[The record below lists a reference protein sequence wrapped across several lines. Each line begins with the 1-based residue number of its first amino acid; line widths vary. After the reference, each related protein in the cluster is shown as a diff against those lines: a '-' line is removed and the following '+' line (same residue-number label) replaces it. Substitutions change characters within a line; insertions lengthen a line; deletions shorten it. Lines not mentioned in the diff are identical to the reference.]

1 MSSGGEIANY
11 RPESESTSQ
20 CNALPIAD
28 VALLLGIDC
37 RWRTYSVPMP
47 RVLVVDDDPT
57 VAEVV
62 LGYLRRD
69 GFEAAHATDGIAA
82 LAIAASAPPDIVVL
96 DLMLP
101 GIDGL
106 EVCRRLR
113 AERPDLPVVMLT
125 ARGEEEDRIAGLEV
139 GADDYVVK
147 PFSPREL
154 ALRVRSV
161 LRRAEPRKGDEPP
174 AAPMIIDGDLTVD
187 ARGRTVRLREL
198 EVLLTAREFDL
209 LVHVMSNPGKALSR
223 EALLRNVWGW
233 EFGDQSTVTVHVR
246 RLREKIEANPAEPT
260 RLVTVWGIG
269 YRWDPAADSAGAA
282 VVATYSD

>member
-1 MSSGGEIANY
+1 
-11 RPESESTSQ
+11 
-20 CNALPIAD
+20 
-28 VALLLGIDC
+28 
-37 RWRTYSVPMP
+37 MP
-47 RVLVVDDDPT
+47 RVLVVDDDLT

-69 GFEAAHATDGIAA
+69 GFEAAHAADGLAA
-82 LAIAASAPPDIVVL
+82 LAIAAAAPPDVVVL

-113 AERPDLPVVMLT
+113 AERPDLPVIMLT

-147 PFSPREL
+147 PFSPKEL

-161 LRRAEPRKGDEPP
+161 LRRGEQREVPD
-174 AAPMIIDGDLTVD
+174 AAAVVVDGDLRLDTL
-187 ARGRTVRLREL
+187 ARTASLAGEDVA
-198 EVLLTAREFDL
+198 LTTREFDL
-209 LVHVMSNPGKALSR
+209 LAFLLAHPGRALRR
-223 EALLRNVWGW
+223 EDLMREVWGW

-246 RLREKIEANPAEPT
+246 RVREKVEADPANPT
-260 RLVTVWGIG
+260 RLVTVWGVG
-269 YRWDPAADSAGAA
+269 YRWDPSPAAGGG
-282 VVATYSD
+282 

>member
-1 MSSGGEIANY
+1 
-11 RPESESTSQ
+11 
-20 CNALPIAD
+20 
-28 VALLLGIDC
+28 
-37 RWRTYSVPMP
+37 MP
-47 RVLVVDDDPT
+47 RVLVVDDDLT

-69 GFEAAHATDGIAA
+69 GFEAAHAADGLAA
-82 LAIAASAPPDIVVL
+82 LAIAAAAPPDLVVL

-113 AERPDLPVVMLT
+113 AERPDLPVIMLT

-147 PFSPREL
+147 PFSPKEL

-161 LRRAEPRKGDEPP
+161 LRRGEQRETAD
-174 AAPMIIDGDLTVD
+174 AAAVVVVDGDLRLD
-187 ARGRTVRLREL
+187 PLARTATLGGNDVA
-198 EVLLTAREFDL
+198 LTTREFDL
-209 LVHVMSNPGKALSR
+209 LAFLLAHPGRALRR
-223 EALLRNVWGW
+223 EDLMREVWGW

-246 RLREKIEANPAEPT
+246 RVREKVEADPANPT
-260 RLVTVWGIG
+260 RLVTVWGVG
-269 YRWDPAADSAGAA
+269 YRWDPSPDSSGDALAQ
-282 VVATYSD
+282 TYSGGTG

>member
-1 MSSGGEIANY
+1 
-11 RPESESTSQ
+11 
-20 CNALPIAD
+20 
-28 VALLLGIDC
+28 
-37 RWRTYSVPMP
+37 MP

-69 GFEAAHATDGIAA
+69 GLEAAHAADGISA
-82 LAIAASAPPDIVVL
+82 LRIAESAPPDLVIL

-113 AERPDLPVVMLT
+113 ASRPDLPVVMLT

-161 LRRAEPRKGDEPP
+161 LRRSEARDAPAGD
-174 AAPMIIDGDLTVD
+174 APEVLVDGDLRID
-187 ARGRTVRLREL
+187 LAARTATRDGADLG
-198 EVLLTAREFDL
+198 LTAREFDL
-209 LVHVMSNPGKALSR
+209 LAHLVANPGRALRR
-223 EALLRNVWGW
+223 EDLMRDVWGW

-246 RLREKIEANPAEPT
+246 RVREKIEVDPASPV
-260 RLVTVWGIG
+260 RLATVWGVG
-269 YRWDPAADSAGAA
+269 YRWDPAPGSSGEALATTYADEAP
-282 VVATYSD
+282 

>member
-1 MSSGGEIANY
+1 
-11 RPESESTSQ
+11 
-20 CNALPIAD
+20 
-28 VALLLGIDC
+28 
-37 RWRTYSVPMP
+37 MP

-69 GFEAAHATDGIAA
+69 GFEAAHAADGLAA
-82 LAIAASAPPDIVVL
+82 LAIAAAAPPDLVVL

-113 AERPDLPVVMLT
+113 ADRPDLPVVMLT
-125 ARGEEEDRIAGLEV
+125 ALGEEEDRIAGLEV

-161 LRRAEPRKGDEPP
+161 LRRSEQRGGDGVDVDPVLV
-174 AAPMIIDGDLTVD
+174 DGDLVVD
-187 ARGRTVRLREL
+187 TRARTVRLGERD
-198 EVLLTAREFDL
+198 VALTAREFDL
-209 LVHVMSNPGKALSR
+209 LVHVMSRPGKALRR
-223 EALLRNVWGW
+223 EELMRDVWGW

-246 RLREKIEANPAEPT
+246 RLREKIEAVPAAPT
-260 RLVTVWGIG
+260 RLVTVWGVG
-269 YRWDPAADSAGAA
+269 YRWDPAVDSPGAA
-282 VVATYSD
+282 LVETYRDHE

>member
-1 MSSGGEIANY
+1 
-11 RPESESTSQ
+11 
-20 CNALPIAD
+20 
-28 VALLLGIDC
+28 
-37 RWRTYSVPMP
+37 MP
-47 RVLVVDDDPT
+47 RVLVVDDDLT

-69 GFEAAHATDGIAA
+69 GFEAAHAADGLAA
-82 LAIAASAPPDIVVL
+82 LAIAAAAPPDLVVL

-147 PFSPREL
+147 PFRPREL

-161 LRRAEPRKGDEPP
+161 LRRTEQRTTPDS
-174 AAPMIIDGDLTVD
+174 AATLLVDGDLRVD
-187 ARGRTVRLREL
+187 TGARTVTLDGA
-198 EVLLTAREFDL
+198 EVALTTREFDL
-209 LVHVMSNPGKALSR
+209 LSFVMAHPGKALRR
-223 EALLRNVWGW
+223 EDLMREVWGW
-233 EFGDQSTVTVHVR
+233 EFGDQSTVSVHVR
-246 RLREKIEANPAEPT
+246 RVRENIEADPAEPT
-260 RLVTVWGIG
+260 RLVTVWGVG
-269 YRWDPAADSAGAA
+269 YRWDPSPASSGDVLAK
-282 VVATYSD
+282 TYGGDEG